1 MNRRGGPP
9 VRAVAVLP
17 EPIGRRKCSAKDGR
31 YSQGAEALIKF
42 AFAVDRPLFLF
53 GSILCASHQLSDL
66 NKPLNKPWQRGAAE
80 RWVQGKRE
88 FGIAMLQRIPHF
100 RSGSIST
107 DSTSFS
113 CQPHFRFASD
123 NGLEPGAQPTPITG
137 CGR

>member
-1 MNRRGGPP
+1 
-9 VRAVAVLP
+9 VAVLP

-31 YSQGAEALIKF
+31 YSQVAEALIKF

-66 NKPLNKPWQRGAAE
+66 NKPLNKPWQSRGGAE

-100 RSGSIST
+100 RSGSIFDRFNQFFLPT
-107 DSTSFS
+107 
-113 CQPHFRFASD
+113 HFRFASD

>member
-1 MNRRGGPP
+1 M
-9 VRAVAVLP
+9 LP

-31 YSQGAEALIKF
+31 YSQVAEALIKF

-66 NKPLNKPWQRGAAE
+66 NKPLNKPWQSRGGAE

-100 RSGSIST
+100 RSGSIF
-107 DSTSFS
+107 D
-113 CQPHFRFASD
+113 RFNQFFLPAPFP
-123 NGLEPGAQPTPITG
+123 L
-137 CGR
+137 RVR